1 MQQEL
6 EELKQ
11 VQMEKQL
18 QLKEAA
24 TRQKLLA
31 LKQQLKS
38 DTRMQTMQLLTGENI
53 CASDATGNRTVNL
66 PVTPKTAQ
74 SEITKTDDSSVH
86 LSMSMD
92 GKWPSTTKYE
102 KIKPHQLTTM
112 KENNTNTTTIKQ
124 DKRLKY
130 QTSMF
135 SSLLPNTFKPT
146 SADDKSFTTE
156 RKPAIFLDDT
166 KPATSPCKH
175 ETPTQIDKPK
185 SSNEN
190 IKNDA
195 DTLVIATTNT
205 NTTATATSCDKPVV
219 KHKLAVPDMVKE
231 TEYMSALNKQK
242 ARVSKIRRAI
252 HAAEVIQKAW
262 RRYKQIHS

>member
-11 VQMEKQL
+11 VQLDKQL

-38 DTRMQTMQLLTGENI
+38 DTRRLFTKPNTNQNMQNCDRT
-53 CASDATGNRTVNL
+53 ANRTTNV

-74 SEITKTDDSSVH
+74 SDSTDHTKTADDSTQ
-86 LSMSMD
+86 LSLSMD
-92 GKWPSTTKYE
+92 GKWPTKCEKAKHHLLTTTKGNSVNAA
-102 KIKPHQLTTM
+102 IT
-112 KENNTNTTTIKQ
+112 KQ

-130 QTSMF
+130 QTSTF
-135 SSLLPNTFKPT
+135 NSLLPDAFKPS
-146 SADDKSFTTE
+146 SAGDTPLKTDRKSATVF
-156 RKPAIFLDDT
+156 DDT
-166 KPATSPCKH
+166 KQATSPCKND
-175 ETPTQIDKPK
+175 TPAPIDK
-185 SSNEN
+185 STNDGIEN
-190 IKNDA
+190 DLRST
-195 DTLVIATTNT
+195 DTQVTATTDNT
-205 NTTATATSCDKPVV
+205 TTATLQCNPVM
-219 KHKLAVPDMVKE
+219 KNRLAVPDTVKE

-242 ARVSKIRRAI
+242 ARVSRIRRAI

-262 RRYKQIHS
+262 RKYKQKHP